1 MISWATVVVALS
13 LVFLIYF
20 LVIGIRIA
28 LSNKELPDP
37 PEGDYD
43 IKVIGKVGSNG
54 LLTIMRPRDDKD
66 S

>member
-1 MISWATVVVALS
+1 MVSWATVVVACS
-13 LVFLIYF
+13 LTGMIYF
-20 LVIGIRIA
+20 LVRGIRIA
-28 LSNKELPDP
+28 MSGKELPDP
-37 PEGDYD
+37 EEGDYD

>member
-1 MISWATVVVALS
+1 MVSWATVVVSLS
-13 LVFLIYF
+13 LVFMVYF
-20 LVIGIRIA
+20 LIRGIRIA

-54 LLTIMRPRDDKD
+54 LLTVMRPRDDKD

>member
-20 LVIGIRIA
+20 LVRGIRIA

-37 PEGDYD
+37 EEGDYD
-43 IKVIGKVGSNG
+43 IKVIGKVGSKG
-54 LLTIMRPRDDKD
+54 LLTIMRPRNDKD